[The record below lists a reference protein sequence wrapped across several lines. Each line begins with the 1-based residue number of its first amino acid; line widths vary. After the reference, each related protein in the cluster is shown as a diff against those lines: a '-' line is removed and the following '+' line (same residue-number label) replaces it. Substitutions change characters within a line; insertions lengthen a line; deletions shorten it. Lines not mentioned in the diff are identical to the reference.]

1 MKNLFLILF
10 LILGI
15 GITYAGKNYKVTV
28 TYEII
33 YEYYDDSNGSYMGEK
48 PAGTRSNKFSFY
60 AETPHEAEEKAI
72 SQCSSTCSS
81 SGTYQGPG
89 EYKGKKCKVYQKRRV
104 ISARAQ

>member
-1 MKNLFLILF
+1 MN
-10 LILGI
+10 
-15 GITYAGKNYKVTV
+15 ITMIVTV
-28 TYEII
+28 VTW
-33 YEYYDDSNGSYMGEK
+33 EK
-48 PAGTRSNKFSFY
+48 NQQAQVVINSP

>member
-33 YEYYDDSNGSYMGEK
+33 YEYYDDSNGSYMGENQQAQVVINSPFMPKRPMK
-48 PAGTRSNKFSFY
+48 PR
-60 AETPHEAEEKAI
+60 
-72 SQCSSTCSS
+72 
-81 SGTYQGPG
+81 
-89 EYKGKKCKVYQKRRV
+89 KRL
-104 ISARAQ
+104 

>member
-1 MKNLFLILF
+1 MVNHHLVLYFLCLIHLFHLILF

-48 PAGTRSNKFSFY
+48 PAGTSSNNSPFM
-60 AETPHEAEEKAI
+60 P
-72 SQCSSTCSS
+72 
-81 SGTYQGPG
+81 
-89 EYKGKKCKVYQKRRV
+89 KRTMKPRK
-104 ISARAQ
+104 RL